1 LLRFLISTAKSKLFF
16 IGPLFLCVF
25 LKILAK
31 DSAIEKKYSIYLVY
45 DNPRTIRLFNMTII
59 ERFQNLTKKS
69 ENIVISTHIYPDADG
84 IGSEIALCLAMRALG
99 KNAICVNEEP
109 LLERYKY
116 LDPQDVVISSADYLA
131 FYKEAQIDL
140 FIVTDTNSLDRIGD
154 TAKSIANTGANLLF
168 IDHHP
173 CSKEVMTN
181 HCIDT
186 NKAATGEL
194 VGDLIKAIGVE
205 LTRDMALPLYT
216 AVLIDTSS
224 FRYPNV
230 TGNTHRLIGSLMD
243 TGVRPPHAYNMIYGT
258 KKITFMK
265 LLGKV
270 LASAHTT
277 KDEKIAW
284 LTLTEDMLEKFSVDT
299 EDTHA
304 FINHLLVLDN
314 IKIAVMFKQIGNQV
328 KVSLRS
334 IGNIDVG
341 VMARALGGG
350 GHDHSAATVIN
361 GNVDE
366 IIKSTIDRL
375 QALLEI
381 AEKSFEEN

>member
-1 LLRFLISTAKSKLFF
+1 
-16 IGPLFLCVF
+16 
-25 LKILAK
+25 
-31 DSAIEKKYSIYLVY
+31 
-45 DNPRTIRLFNMTII
+45 MT
-59 ERFQNLTKKS
+59 NKA
-69 ENIVISTHIYPDADG
+69 ENIVITTHIYPDADG
-84 IGSEIALCLAMRALG
+84 IGSQIALCLAMRALG

-109 LLERYKY
+109 LLDRYKY
-116 LDPQDVVISSADYLA
+116 LDPCEVIISLQDYHA
-131 FYKEAQIDL
+131 FYPDADIDL
-140 FIVTDTNSLDRIGD
+140 FIVTDTNSLERIGD
-154 TAKSIANTGANLLF
+154 GTKELAKEVPNHLF

-173 CSKEVMTN
+173 CSKSVMAN
-181 HCIDT
+181 NCIDT
-186 NKAATGEL
+186 SKAATGEL
-194 VGDLIKAIGVE
+194 AGDLIHSLGIE
-205 LTRDMALPLYT
+205 LTREMALPLYT

-224 FRYPNV
+224 FRYPTV

-284 LTLTEDMLEKFSVDT
+284 LTLSEDMLEKFHVDT

-314 IKIAVMFKQIGNQV
+314 IKIAVMFKQIGHQI

-334 IGNIDVG
+334 VGVVDVG
-341 VMARALGGG
+341 AMAKALGGG
-350 GHDHSAATVIN
+350 GHDHSAAA
-361 GNVDE
+361 
-366 IIKSTIDRL
+366 TIDGNLEEVTKTTIEKL
-375 QALLEI
+375 QTLLEI
-381 AEKSFEEN
+381 AEKETIV

>member
-1 LLRFLISTAKSKLFF
+1 
-16 IGPLFLCVF
+16 
-25 LKILAK
+25 
-31 DSAIEKKYSIYLVY
+31 
-45 DNPRTIRLFNMTII
+45 MTITERFKFMI
-59 ERFQNLTKKS
+59 ERA
-69 ENIVISTHIYPDADG
+69 ENIVISTHIFPDADG
-84 IGSEIALCLAMRALG
+84 IGSEIALCLAIRSLG

-116 LDPQDVVISSADYLA
+116 LDPEDVVISLADYYS
-131 FYKEAQIDL
+131 FYPDAEIDL
-140 FIVTDTNSLDRIGD
+140 FVVTDTNSLDRIGD
-154 TAKSIANTGANLLF
+154 GVKKLATGVKEHLF

-173 CSKEVMTN
+173 CPKEVMLN
-181 HCIDT
+181 NCIDT
-186 NKAATGEL
+186 SKAATGEL
-194 VGDLIKAIGVE
+194 AGDLIKSIGVE
-205 LTRDMALPLYT
+205 LTREMALPLYT

-224 FRYPNV
+224 FRYPTV

-270 LASAHTT
+270 LASVHTT

-284 LTLTEDMLEKFSVDT
+284 LTLTEDLLEKFHVDT

-314 IKIAVMFKQIGNQV
+314 IKVAVMFKEMGNQI

-334 IGNIDVG
+334 VGVIDVG
-341 VMARALGGG
+341 IMAKALGGG
-350 GHDHSAATVIN
+350 GHDHSAASVVE
-361 GNVDE
+361 GKLDE
-366 IIKSTIDRL
+366 VIKSTIEKL
-375 QALLEI
+375 QVLLEV
-381 AEKSFEEN
+381 AEKNAERIQQS

>member
-1 LLRFLISTAKSKLFF
+1 MNNT
-16 IGPLFLCVF
+16 
-25 LKILAK
+25 
-31 DSAIEKKYSIYLVY
+31 
-45 DNPRTIRLFNMTII
+45 
-59 ERFQNLTKKS
+59 ERFKFLTKKAQ
-69 ENIVISTHIYPDADG
+69 NIVITTHIFPDADG
-84 IGSEIALCLAMRALG
+84 IGSEIALCLAMRAMG

-116 LDPQDVVISSADYLA
+116 LDPSNVIISADEYNS
-131 FYKEAQIDL
+131 FYPDVEVDF
-140 FIVTDTNSLDRIGD
+140 FIVTDTNSLERIGERVQ
-154 TAKSIANTGANLLF
+154 TIGKSAPNVLF

-173 CSKEVMTN
+173 CANEIMAN

-186 NKAATGEL
+186 TKAATGEL
-194 VGDLIKAIGVE
+194 AGDLIKSLDIDF
-205 LTRDMALPLYT
+205 TREMALPLYT

-224 FRYPNV
+224 FRYPTV
-230 TGNTHRLIGSLMD
+230 TGDTHRLIGSLMD

-284 LTLTEDMLEKFSVDT
+284 LTLTEDMLEKFHVDT

-314 IKIAVMFKQIGNQV
+314 IKVAAMFKQMGNQI

-334 IGNIDVG
+334 VGNVDVG

-350 GHDHSAATVIN
+350 GHDHSAATVIE
-361 GNVDE
+361 GSLETVV
-366 IIKSTIDRL
+366 KSTIEKL
-375 QALLEI
+375 QELLES
-381 AEKSFEEN
+381 AEKNARL

>member
-1 LLRFLISTAKSKLFF
+1 MNIT
-16 IGPLFLCVF
+16 
-25 LKILAK
+25 
-31 DSAIEKKYSIYLVY
+31 
-45 DNPRTIRLFNMTII
+45 
-59 ERFQNLTKKS
+59 ERFQFLTKKA

-99 KNAICVNEEP
+99 KNAICVNEEA

-116 LDPQDVVISSADYLA
+116 LDPQDVVISLEDYKT
-131 FYKEAQIDL
+131 FYPDAEVDL
-140 FIVTDTNSLDRIGD
+140 FIVMDTNSLERIGEGV
-154 TAKSIANTGANLLF
+154 KSIAKGVPNLLF

-173 CSKEVMTN
+173 CSKDVMTN

-186 NKAATGEL
+186 TKAATGEL
-194 VGDLIKAIGVE
+194 AGDLIRSLGVE
-205 LTRDMALPLYT
+205 MTREMALPLYT

-224 FRYPNV
+224 FRYPTV

-258 KKITFMK
+258 KKISFMK

-284 LTLTEDMLEKFSVDT
+284 LTLTEDMLEKFQVDT

-314 IKIAVMFKQIGNQV
+314 IKIAVMFKQMGQQI

-334 IGNIDVG
+334 TGNIDVG
-341 VMARALGGG
+341 QMARALGGG
-350 GHDHSAATVIN
+350 GHDHSAAAVIE
-361 GNVDE
+361 GTLESVV
-366 IIKSTIDRL
+366 KSTVEKL
-375 QALLEI
+375 QDLLDI
-381 AEKSFEEN
+381 VEKTSPV

>member
-1 LLRFLISTAKSKLFF
+1 
-16 IGPLFLCVF
+16 
-25 LKILAK
+25 
-31 DSAIEKKYSIYLVY
+31 
-45 DNPRTIRLFNMTII
+45 MTIT
-59 ERFQNLTKKS
+59 ERFKLMTEKA
-69 ENIVISTHIYPDADG
+69 ENIVISTHVFPDADG
-84 IGSEIALCLAMRALG
+84 IGSEIALCLAMRSLG

-116 LDPQDVVISSADYLA
+116 LDPQDVVISLA
-131 FYKEAQIDL
+131 EYNSFYPEASIDL
-140 FIVTDTNSLDRIGD
+140 FIVTDTNSLDRIGEGGKQL
-154 TAKSIANTGANLLF
+154 ALSASKHLF

-173 CSKEVMTN
+173 CSKEVMRN
-181 HCIDT
+181 NCIDT
-186 NKAATGEL
+186 TKAATGEL
-194 VGDLIKAIGVE
+194 AGDLIKSVNVE
-205 LTRDMALPLYT
+205 LTREMALPLYT

-224 FRYPNV
+224 FRYPTV
-230 TGNTHRLIGSLMD
+230 TGDTHRLIGSLMD

-270 LASAHTT
+270 LASVHNT

-284 LTLTEDMLEKFSVDT
+284 LTLTEDLLEKYKVDT

-314 IKIAVMFKQIGNQV
+314 IKVAIMFKEMGDQI

-334 IGNIDVG
+334 VGVIDVG

-350 GHDHSAATVIN
+350 GHDHSAATVIE
-361 GNVDE
+361 GKLEDV
-366 IIKSTIDRL
+366 IKSTIDKL
-375 QALLEI
+375 QILLVD
-381 AEKSFEEN
+381 AEKNAEKNLETNNHN

>member
-1 LLRFLISTAKSKLFF
+1 MNIT
-16 IGPLFLCVF
+16 
-25 LKILAK
+25 
-31 DSAIEKKYSIYLVY
+31 
-45 DNPRTIRLFNMTII
+45 
-59 ERFQNLTKKS
+59 ERFKFMIDKA
-69 ENIVISTHIYPDADG
+69 ENIVISTHIFPDADG
-84 IGSEIALCLAMRALG
+84 IGSEIALCLAMRSLG

-116 LDPQDVVISSADYLA
+116 LDPQDVVISLSDYKS
-131 FYKEAQIDL
+131 FYPDAEVNL
-140 FIVTDTNSLDRIGD
+140 FIVTDTNSLERIGEGVKKL
-154 TAKSIANTGANLLF
+154 ALKVKEHLF

-173 CSKEVMTN
+173 CPKEVMLVN
-181 HCIDT
+181 CIDT

-194 VGDLIKAIGVE
+194 AGDLIKSIGVE
-205 LTRDMALPLYT
+205 LTREMALPLYT

-224 FRYPNV
+224 FRYPTV

-270 LASAHTT
+270 LAGVHTT

-284 LTLTEDMLEKFSVDT
+284 LTLTEDLLEKFHVDT

-314 IKIAVMFKQIGNQV
+314 IKVAVMFKEMGNEV

-334 IGNIDVG
+334 VGVIDVG

-350 GHDHSAATVIN
+350 GHDHSAACLIEGKLEEV
-361 GNVDE
+361 
-366 IIKSTIDRL
+366 IKSTIEKL
-375 QALLEI
+375 QILLPIEEKK
-381 AEKSFEEN
+381 AERILQS

>member
-1 LLRFLISTAKSKLFF
+1 
-16 IGPLFLCVF
+16 
-25 LKILAK
+25 
-31 DSAIEKKYSIYLVY
+31 
-45 DNPRTIRLFNMTII
+45 MTISK
-59 ERFQNLTKKS
+59 RFKFMIDKA
-69 ENIVISTHIYPDADG
+69 ENIVISTHIFPDADG

-99 KNAICVNEEP
+99 KNAICVNEVS

-116 LDPQDVVISSADYLA
+116 LDNRDVVISLDDYYS
-131 FYKEAQIDL
+131 FYPEAEVDL
-140 FIVTDTNSLDRIGD
+140 FIVMDTNSLDRIGEGVKKLAAGVKD
-154 TAKSIANTGANLLF
+154 HLF

-173 CSKEVMTN
+173 CPKEVMSN
-181 HCIDT
+181 NCIDT
-186 NKAATGEL
+186 SKAATGEL
-194 VGDLIKAIGVE
+194 TGDLINSIGVE
-205 LTRDMALPLYT
+205 LTREMALPLYT

-224 FRYPNV
+224 FRYPTV

-270 LASAHTT
+270 LASVHNT

-284 LTLTEDMLEKFSVDT
+284 LTLSEDMLEKFHVDT

-314 IKIAVMFKQIGNQV
+314 IKVAVMFKEMGTQI

-334 IGNIDVG
+334 VGIIDVG
-341 VMARALGGG
+341 EMAKALNGG
-350 GHDHSAATVIN
+350 GHNHSAASVIE
-361 GNVDE
+361 GKLEDV
-366 IIKSTIDRL
+366 IKTTIEKL
-375 QALLEI
+375 QGMLEI
-381 AEKSFEEN
+381 AEKNAEINLFT

>member
-1 LLRFLISTAKSKLFF
+1 MNIT
-16 IGPLFLCVF
+16 
-25 LKILAK
+25 
-31 DSAIEKKYSIYLVY
+31 
-45 DNPRTIRLFNMTII
+45 
-59 ERFQNLTKKS
+59 ERFQFLTKKAQ
-69 ENIVISTHIYPDADG
+69 NIVISTHIYPDADG

-116 LDPQDVVISSADYLA
+116 LDPENVIISLDDYKT
-131 FYKEAQIDL
+131 FYPDAEIDL
-140 FIVTDTNSLDRIGD
+140 FIVTDTNSLERIGEGV
-154 TAKSIANTGANLLF
+154 KNLANNVPHLLY

-173 CSKEVMTN
+173 CAKDVMSN

-186 NKAATGEL
+186 TKAATGEL
-194 VGDLIKAIGVE
+194 AGDLIRSLGVE
-205 LTRDMALPLYT
+205 MTRDMALPLYT

-224 FRYPNV
+224 FRYPTV
-230 TGNTHRLIGSLMD
+230 TGNTHRLIGTLMD
-243 TGVRPPHAYNMIYGT
+243 TGLRPPHAYNMIYGT
-258 KKITFMK
+258 KKISFMK

-284 LTLTEDMLEKFSVDT
+284 MTLTEDMLEKFHVDT

-314 IKIAVMFKQIGNQV
+314 IKIAVMFKQIGTQI

-334 IGNIDVG
+334 TGAIDVG

-350 GHDHSAATVIN
+350 GHDHSAATVIE
-361 GNVDE
+361 GTLENVV
-366 IIKSTIDRL
+366 KNTIEKL
-375 QALLEI
+375 QALLET
-381 AEKSFEEN
+381 AEKNTPAN